1 MKKYGDKKTEVFLEL
16 ENNFIERKIK
26 VKGFRKWVEET
37 EQLFYLRWLFY
48 AIFKVGL
55 STIADSG
62 FIDTSSYSQEDFQSD
77 FLNKLSE
84 CCMGLIQ
91 IIS

>member
-1 MKKYGDKKTEVFLEL
+1 MSGRDRAIVLLEMTL
-16 ENNFIERKIK
+16 
-26 VKGFRKWVEET
+26 
-37 EQLFYLRWLFY
+37 LC
-48 AIFKVGL
+48 IFKVGL

-62 FIDTSSYSQEDFQSD
+62 FIDTSSCSQEDFQSD